1 MCSEHIAD
9 MLYFFNYSCRV
20 SVSQIVDENLISLT
34 FSHVYFRFR
43 TCDLSRSRLHFWISL
58 IRPTSHI
65 VYHEGTGSK
74 YPGLEEQVD
83 HRVVC
88 PSCHTRKKESPLTCS
103 NLFETSPTNAQ
114 LVLGVLRDAEH
125 RRDPLPPA
133 PHPDDDLDSTAV
145 KETGYAH
152 HEHVDDSDGEDDDDD
167 DDSAKDKREKI
178 VGKISSA
185 GAKGKDTTRAKA
197 RKAWD
202 KIGKA
207 KEEVSLPLYPTS
219 CQSDIRDLLLLL
231 DIRR

>member
-1 MCSEHIAD
+1 MCSDLIAA

-20 SVSQIVDENLISLT
+20 SVSQIIDENLISLT
-34 FSHVYFRFR
+34 FSHVCLRFR
-43 TCDLSRSRLHFWISL
+43 TCDLSRSRFHFRIPLVW
-58 IRPTSHI
+58 PTSHI
-65 VYHEGTGSK
+65 VYHEGAGSK
-74 YPGLEEQVD
+74 YSRLEEQVD
-83 HRVVC
+83 NRVVC
-88 PSCHTRKKESPLTCS
+88 PSCHTRKKQTSLTCS

-133 PHPDDDLDSTAV
+133 PHPDDDLDSAPV

-152 HEHVDDSDGEDDDDD
+152 HEHLDDSDGDDDDDD

-202 KIGKA
+202 KLGKA

-219 CQSDIRDLLLLL
+219 CQTDIRDLLSLL
-231 DIRR
+231 DIKR

>member
-1 MCSEHIAD
+1 MFSDPTAV
-9 MLYFFNYSCRV
+9 MLSSFNYFCQV
-20 SVSQIVDENLISLT
+20 SVSQIIDENLISLT
-34 FSHVYFRFR
+34 FSHVYLRFR
-43 TCDLSRSRLHFWISL
+43 TCNLSGSRLRFRIPL
-58 IRPTSHI
+58 IRPTPHI

-88 PSCHTRKKESPLTCS
+88 HSYHTRKRTSLTYS

-133 PHPDDDLDSTAV
+133 PHPDDDLDSAPV

-152 HEHVDDSDGEDDDDD
+152 HEHVDESDDEDDDDD

-207 KEEVSLPLYPTS
+207 KEEVGLAF
-219 CQSDIRDLLLLL
+219 
-231 DIRR
+231 